1 MDDSKVSQ
9 VGAPNGEVQSQLNR
23 PLRILVVEDDEIL
36 RRLNAGVLNKLG
48 YQVDAVEDGSV
59 AWNQLQRDQYD
70 LLLTDNEMPNL
81 SGVELLEKLRAARIA
96 LPVIMASGAMPAEII
111 QDSHPV
117 AKLWKP
123 YTPEELAA
131 AVQGLLPS
139 SGVR

>member
-1 MDDSKVSQ
+1 MENSKVSQ
-9 VGAPNGEVQSQLNR
+9 VGAPDSEVQCPSNR
-23 PLRILVVEDDEIL
+23 PLRILVVEDNEIL
-36 RRLNAGVLNKLG
+36 RRLNASVLNKLG
-48 YQVDAVEDGSV
+48 YHVDAVEDGSV
-59 AWNQLQRDQYD
+59 AWSNLQRDQYD

-131 AVQGLLPS
+131 AVQDVLPF
-139 SGVR
+139 SGSR